1 MRQGKHLAKNLGR
14 VLSGR
19 PTTPC
24 DIQSQGMLAA
34 FGHHDAVAKVGRM
47 KLTGFPAWFLWRSVY
62 LMKMPGL
69 ARGARIALDWTADLL
84 FGRDYVQLGVH
95 RDDGH
100 VDDHGQQD
108 LDKEPASETPQP
120 AEATR

>member
-1 MRQGKHLAKNLGR
+1 
-14 VLSGR
+14 
-19 PTTPC
+19 
-24 DIQSQGMLAA
+24 MLAA

-95 RDDGH
+95 RDDG
-100 VDDHGQQD
+100 QD
-108 LDKEPASETPQP
+108 EPQEHQMSDKNPAPQAPRP
-120 AEATR
+120 AEVTR